1 MYYVLVGL
9 IVLVC
14 TVLVLVIIVQNSK
27 GGGINSSFGVSN
39 IANQIV
45 GARQSGEVIHKI
57 TWYLVGVLAAL
68 IIIANFTIGGNQKE
82 TKTGLRM
89 GGYVGAPKADPQNGP
104 GTPSSQP
111 QPTQNPNE

>member
-1 MYYVLVGL
+1 MYYVLIGL

-14 TVLVLVIIVQNSK
+14 VLLVLVIIIQNSK
-27 GGGINSSFGVSN
+27 GGGINSTFGVSG

-57 TWYLVGVLAAL
+57 TWYLVGILAAL
-68 IIIANFTIGGNQKE
+68 VITANFMLGGSQKE

-89 GGYVGAPKADPQNGP
+89 GSYVGAPKADPQNGP
-104 GTPSSQP
+104 GTPTSK
-111 QPTQNPNE
+111 PTQDPNQ